1 MSKQKKWVIPDIDID
16 KALRISDELN
26 ISLLAAKILYSRG
39 FSYENAKEFLQ
50 VDESVFHN
58 PFLLNDMEKAVD
70 RINSALKSN
79 EKIAV
84 YGDYDV
90 DGITSTYILYDYLKS
105 CGGDVIYYIP
115 DRIAEG
121 YGMNTG
127 AIDTLKSANV
137 ELIITVDVGITAFKE
152 AEYAS
157 SLGIDV
163 VITDHHSL
171 KDELPSAVAVV
182 NPKITNAGYPF
193 DSLAGVGVAFKLIYA
208 LSGLDKEIFNKYCA
222 ITAIGTIA
230 DMVSLKDENRYI
242 ASVGIESLKTTTNPG
257 IKAILQVA
265 GLNMNE
271 LSSSDISFGI
281 APRLNAAGRM
291 ADASESV
298 ELLLETSKEKALE
311 RAEKL
316 DTYNRK
322 RQSEEQVIFDEALQ
336 IISENNY
343 YNDNFILVAKEGWA
357 NGITGIV
364 SSKLTDKFYK
374 PSAVVSINPDGSGKA
389 SGRSIKGINLF
400 EILTLCS
407 ENLLKY
413 GGHELA
419 AGFTV
424 KEGMLEAFR
433 ENINQ
438 QISACM
444 TPEISTPSMN
454 IDCEIELGDIS
465 LDNAHSLEVLEP
477 YGIDNATPLFCIY
490 NLMITSIRY
499 TQNKKH
505 AFITVKDSVNTREL
519 PAFSMVSTVKKYN
532 VGDYINVAG
541 TIGINSFKGK
551 VHAQF
556 IVRDIQSSELN
567 KCVSESEL
575 RVIFSDIRSKITR
588 GINTFDKRVTITIN
602 NRQKIEIVNPKI
614 QTALKIFSELNI
626 LNVTATEDGYNIS
639 EGVNFKTKNNLSAS
653 ETFIKY
659 NLPKPV

>member
-1 MSKQKKWVIPDIDID
+1 MSKQKKWIIPDIDME
-16 KALRISDELN
+16 KALRISKELN
-26 ISLLAAKILYSRG
+26 ISLLAAKILCSRG
-39 FSYENAKEFLQ
+39 FSYENAVKFLN
-50 VDESVFHN
+50 VDENIFHN
-58 PFLLNDMEKAVD
+58 PFLLNDMEKAVR
-70 RINSALKSN
+70 RINSALENN

-105 CGGDVIYYIP
+105 RGGDVIYYIP
-115 DRIAEG
+115 DRITEG

-127 AIDTLKSANV
+127 AIDIFSNKGV
-137 ELIITVDVGITAFKE
+137 QLIITVDVGITAFKE
-152 AEYAS
+152 TEYAS
-157 SLGIDV
+157 SLGIDI

-171 KDELPSAVAVV
+171 KEELPNAVAVV
-182 NPKITNAGYPF
+182 NPKITKAGYPF

-242 ASVGIESLKTTTNPG
+242 ASVGIESLKTISNPG
-257 IKAILQVA
+257 IRAILQVA
-265 GLNMNE
+265 GLNMND

-298 ELLLETSKEKALE
+298 ELLLESNKEKALQ

-316 DTYNRK
+316 DEYNRK
-322 RQSEEQVIFDEALQ
+322 RQSEEQIIFDEALK
-336 IISENNY
+336 IISENHY
-343 YNDNFILVAKEGWA
+343 YNDDFILVAKEGWA

-364 SSKLTDKFYK
+364 SSKLTEKFYK

-407 ENLLKY
+407 EDLLKY

-424 KEGMLEAFR
+424 KEGMIDSFR
-433 ENINQ
+433 ENINK
-438 QISACM
+438 QISACL
-444 TPEISTPSMN
+444 TPEISTPS
-454 IDCEIELGDIS
+454 IDVDCEISLSDIS
-465 LDNAHSLEVLEP
+465 LENAHSLEALEP

-505 AFITVKDSVNTREL
+505 AFITVSDSIANREL
-519 PAFSMVSTVKKYN
+519 PAFSMVNTVKSFN

-541 TIGINSFKGK
+541 SLGINSFKGK
-551 VHAQF
+551 THAQF
-556 IVRDIQSSELN
+556 IIRDIHSSELN

-588 GINTFDKRVTITIN
+588 GINTFDKRVAISIS
-602 NRQKIEIVNPKI
+602 NRKKSEILSPKI
-614 QTALKIFSELNI
+614 QTALKVFSELNI
-626 LNVTATEDGYNIS
+626 LNVTSTEDGYNIS
-639 EGVNFKTKNNLSAS
+639 EGVNFKIKNNLSSS
-653 ETFIKY
+653 ETFVKY
-659 NLPKPV
+659 NLQKHV